1 MGAAAWPRSGRLS
14 FVLVLTL
21 GAAVACGAA
30 ACGGG
35 DDPAG
40 GGGAGGSAGGGTG
53 GTSGSGGSAG
63 GGTGGSAGGGT
74 GGAGGGTGGSSGS
87 GGAGGSGGAAGRGG
101 SGGSAGAGGGGGAG
115 GSSGAG
121 GSAGNG
127 GSNGGAGGGAGAG
140 GSGGA
145 SGTGGAGGSIVPP
158 EMAVLSFKDNGE
170 PQTSGARSTSAE
182 TAMAPTGQVL
192 SIMSTY
198 GNASGSLGITII
210 KNPPPLAAGR
220 YDCGPLVFMA
230 LSVSS
235 AEGYTSQAAGASCT
249 VTLTQVGARSGDK
262 VVGTFSGKL
271 RSPAGMMRS
280 LDEGRFDLT
289 LK

>member
-121 GSAGNG
+121 GSAG
-127 GSNGGAGGGAGAG
+127 NGGAGGGAGAG